1 MDFIST
7 KILCSI
13 LCIIIAIFAKTIK
26 FKIFNSYDIYIPLV
40 FGFFLPDFL
49 YYYKYKTY
57 RKKLENDL
65 LQAIIIMNNAFK
77 SGRSI
82 TQAITLVS
90 NELEGPMAE
99 EFKKMNLE
107 LSFGLGMDVVFN
119 RLYERVKIDEV
130 AYLTASLTI
139 LNQTGGNIVEV
150 FKSIEKSLFNK
161 KKLSLELKSLT
172 SGSRMIVNVLMIVP
186 VAFILLIWII
196 NPLYFQPLLT
206 TKLGLI
212 LCGIVFTYY
221 ILYIIVIRKLL
232 KVKI

>member
-1 MDFIST
+1 
-7 KILCSI
+7 
-13 LCIIIAIFAKTIK
+13 
-26 FKIFNSYDIYIPLV
+26 
-40 FGFFLPDFL
+40 
-49 YYYKYKTY
+49 
-57 RKKLENDL
+57 
-65 LQAIIIMNNAFK
+65 MNNAFK

-130 AYLTASLTI
+130 AYLTATLTI